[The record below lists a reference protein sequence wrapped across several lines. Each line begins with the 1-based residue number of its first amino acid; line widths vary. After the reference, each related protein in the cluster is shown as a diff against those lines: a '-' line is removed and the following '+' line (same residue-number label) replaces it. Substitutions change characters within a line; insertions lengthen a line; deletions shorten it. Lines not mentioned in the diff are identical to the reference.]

1 MLDDALAYPGGPFDV
16 AVERVDDN
24 VTIRILRDGKALVQI
39 DTNRKG
45 AVGLVQKILGAL
57 A

>member
-1 MLDDALAYPGGPFDV
+1 MEDHLAYQGGPFDV

-24 VTIRILRDGKALVQI
+24 VTIRILRGSEVLVQI
-39 DTNRKG
+39 DTTRKG